1 MNKEDIYRLIGY
13 QGEYNTKVKKAIRK
27 LLKENHPDNKGNR
40 DKFELI
46 NEVKKELELGKVSY
60 HPEKQDT
67 VLNNNTD
74 IDYDY
79 CYEVIDSIKSKKNT
93 LNSILNEK
101 KEKLHFYELE
111 YKNLYDESLNIEN
124 NLLTNSPNLKKL
136 RKIKIFSIIL
146 VVLMIILFVI
156 SIIKNNNTIFI
167 LFVIL
172 SMVCILTI
180 QDYLYLMHHITVNNK
195 NKLTTYVKMNNR
207 IRRNISKQNEIKK
220 DIRDIKRKITNM
232 ENDLRFYKNL
242 LK

>member
-13 QGEYNTKVKKAIRK
+13 QGEYSTKVKKAIRK

-40 DKFELI
+40 EKFELI

-60 HPEKQDT
+60 HPAKKNT
-67 VLNNNTD
+67 ILNNNND

-79 CYEVIDSIKSKKNT
+79 CYEMIESIKNKKST
-93 LNSILNEK
+93 LNNMLNEK

-111 YKNLYDESLNIEN
+111 YKKLYDESLNIEN
-124 NLLTNSPNLKKL
+124 NLLTKSPHIQKL
-136 RKIKIFSIIL
+136 RKIKVFSIIL
-146 VVLMIILFVI
+146 IVLMIIIFVI

-167 LFVIL
+167 LFIIL
-172 SMVCILTI
+172 SMICIFTI

-195 NKLTTYVKMNNR
+195 NKLTNYVKMNNR
-207 IRRNISKQNEIKK
+207 IRENVNKQDEIKK
-220 DIRDIKRKITNM
+220 DIRDIKRKIINI